1 MTFHQPQ
8 MARKPLLGLLILI
21 LTLAPLLACGQ
32 AGIPQEAP
40 PQSEPSIPVPHPPV
54 TSLGAGAPAPTH
66 GIGPQEPAGAG
77 RAARPARAPGAAGAP
92 AAAAQSAPYQGT
104 PVEISKEIEVLREVE
119 KGAGPP
125 QDMMYGA
132 PASSSQSAPEGGQ
145 GQQGAPHLDPTSQ
158 PWPGWPPEIGRM
170 PYLTPTSHSINTL
183 PPMPLPNQRQ
193 PFIKS
198 WHTPTPS

>member
-1 MTFHQPQ
+1 MTTKP
-8 MARKPLLGLLILI
+8 RKGRTPILGLIILI

-40 PQSEPSIPVPHPPV
+40 PQSEPSIPVPHAPD
-54 TSLGAGAPAPTH
+54 TSLGAGAPA
-66 GIGPQEPAGAG
+66 
-77 RAARPARAPGAAGAP
+77 
-92 AAAAQSAPYQGT
+92 AAAQPASYQDT
-104 PVEISKEIEVLREVE
+104 PVEISKEIEVIREVE
-119 KGAGPP
+119 KSAGPP